1 MTNTPPLLVTHRNVG
16 QEAGIVFIHGFS
28 GDSHKTWGN
37 FPNLLMSDRRIAAW
51 DVFSL
56 GYATSLAP
64 DLRGIWSA
72 DPPLIS
78 LADLLRTAADLP
90 PLNAYKG
97 LAFIAHS
104 MGGLIVQRAL
114 VDSEDVT
121 ARATHIFFFGVP
133 SAGLAKAWWFQVW
146 KRQVRDMVRGSRF
159 IEDLRDRWAA
169 KFVGG
174 SLPFVF
180 WTVAGDRD
188 EFVPRTSSIDPFPR
202 EQRAVVP
209 GDHLEIVKP
218 SKAQDLSLQIVLKGL
233 IGDAAPAGPW
243 NSARVAVESRQF
255 HRAVRLFEP
264 HKGEL
269 DDQALVQFALALEG
283 IGRQADAIK
292 VLEEQGRSNT
302 DAMGVLAGRLKRRWL
317 VARRR
322 ADAERAWEL
331 YKKAFALAVKAN
343 DSCQAFYHGINV
355 AFMELA
361 YRGDRVAAKRMAR
374 KVLNH
379 CAQAPREKWRLATEG
394 EAHLLLGETDAAIEI
409 YQQAI
414 EANPTPREIGS
425 MYQQAIQVATLVKDK
440 FAVERLEAIFRGADR

>member
-1 MTNTPPLLVTHRNVG
+1 MTTTPPILVTYRDAG
-16 QEAGIVFIHGFS
+16 QEAGIVFIHGFL
-28 GDSHKTWGN
+28 GDSQKTWGN
-37 FPNLLMSDRRIAAW
+37 FTDLLMSDRRIAAW
-51 DVFSL
+51 DIFSL
-56 GYATSLAP
+56 GYATGLAP

-72 DPPLIS
+72 DPPIDS
-78 LADLLRTAADLP
+78 LADLLRTAVGLP

-104 MGGLIVQRAL
+104 MGGLILQRAL
-114 VDSEDVT
+114 VDNQDFT
-121 ARATHIFFFGVP
+121 ARATHIFLFGTP
-133 SAGLAKAWWFQVW
+133 SAGLAKARWFRVL
-146 KRQVRDMVRGSRF
+146 KRQVSDMVKGSRF
-159 IEDLRDRWAA
+159 IEDLRNRWTA
-169 KFVGG
+169 KFVRG

-180 WTVAGDRD
+180 WTAAGDRD
-188 EFVPRTSSIDPFPR
+188 EFVPRTSSIDPFPK

-218 SKAQDLSLQIVLKGL
+218 SKTTDLSLQLVLKGL

-243 NSARVAVESRQF
+243 NSARVAVESREF
-255 HRAVRLFEP
+255 HRAVRLLEP

-269 DDQALVQFALALEG
+269 DDQALVQLALALEG

-317 VARRR
+317 VERRR

-331 YKKAFALAVKAN
+331 YKKAFALAVKAS
-343 DSCQAFYHGINV
+343 DPTQAFYHGINV

-361 YRGDRVAAKRMAR
+361 YRGDHPAAKRMAR
-374 KVLNH
+374 KILNH
-379 CAQAPREKWRLATEG
+379 CARAPQEKWRFATEG
-394 EAHLLLGETDAAIEI
+394 EAHLLLGETDAAIES

-414 EANPTPREIGS
+414 RANPTPREIGS
-425 MYQQAIQVATLVKDK
+425 MYQQAIQVATLVRDK
-440 FAVERLEAIFRGADR
+440 SAVERLEAIFRGTNR